1 MMAPELQ
8 TAFGESMW
16 RLLMALGMGAL
27 IGVERERRKGEGA
40 SRAPAG
46 LRTFALIGL
55 AGGLATQSQSDI
67 LIFMTGAFVACA
79 ALVGY
84 WLGDRSDPGLT
95 TEVAMFTTF
104 LLGVE
109 AQHNPGQA
117 LALTVIVTVLLAWR
131 EPLHHLARD
140 VLSEDELHNGLI
152 FAIAALVVLPLL
164 PDRTVDPFGLFNP
177 FALWRVAVVM
187 MGLGAAGHA
196 ATRIAGP
203 RYGLVVAGFASGF
216 VSSSATIAS
225 MGGRSHAAPDLAG
238 PAAAGSVAS
247 TLGALIYLSA
257 LVAAANPKL
266 LLPLALP
273 LGTAAFVTLLYAVL
287 LSRRAFSKSLQHPIV
302 GAYFQIRT
310 VLIFALFLG
319 SFSLIENAAFGW
331 FGSAG
336 IFASAII
343 TGAIDVHAAATAVA
357 TVVADGRA
365 DLSSG
370 DRAILLALTANMLV
384 KMPLS
389 FAAGTRAFGMR
400 VSLGLA
406 MLVASLWGAVFV
418 LR

>member
-1 MMAPELQ
+1 VFL
-8 TAFGESMW
+8 
-16 RLLMALGMGAL
+16 
-27 IGVERERRKGEGA
+27 
-40 SRAPAG
+40 
-46 LRTFALIGL
+46 
-55 AGGLATQSQSDI
+55 
-67 LIFMTGAFVACA
+67 TGAFVAAA
-79 ALVGY
+79 ALIGY
-84 WLGDRSDPGLT
+84 WLAGRRDPGLT
-95 TEVAMFTTF
+95 TEVAMFVTF

-109 AQHNPGQA
+109 AQNNPGQA
-117 LALTVIVTVLLAWR
+117 LALAVIVTVLLAWR
-131 EPLHHLARD
+131 EPLHRLARD
-140 VLSEDELHNGLI
+140 VLSEEELHNGLL

-177 FALWRVAVVM
+177 FALWRIAVVM

-203 RYGLVVAGFASGF
+203 RYGLAVAGFASGF

-225 MGGRSHAAPDLAG
+225 MGGRSRAVPELAG

-247 TLGALIYLSA
+247 TLGALSYLAA
-257 LVAAANPKL
+257 LVAAANPRL

-287 LSRRAFSKSLQHPIV
+287 LSRRAFSKPLQHPIE
-302 GAYFQIRT
+302 GASFQVRT

-319 SFSLIENAAFGW
+319 VFSLVENAAFGW

-336 IFASAII
+336 VLASAII

-357 TVVADGRA
+357 TVVTDGRA

-370 DRAILLALTANMLV
+370 EWAILLALTANMLV

-389 FAAGTRAFGMR
+389 FAAGTRAFGVR

-406 MLVASLWGAVFV
+406 MLVASLWAAVLAF
-418 LR
+418 R

>member
-1 MMAPELQ
+1 MTAPELQ
-8 TAFGESMW
+8 TAFGEPMW

-46 LRTFALIGL
+46 LRTFAIIGL
-55 AGGLATQSQSDI
+55 AGGLAAQSQSEI

-79 ALVGY
+79 ALAGY
-84 WLGDRSDPGLT
+84 WLGDRRDPGMT
-95 TEVAMFTTF
+95 TEVAMFATF

-109 AQHNPGQA
+109 AQHDPGQA
-117 LALTVIVTVLLAWR
+117 LALAVIVTVLLAWR

-140 VLSEDELHNGLI
+140 VLSEDELRNGLI

-203 RYGLVVAGFASGF
+203 RYGLAAAGFASGF

-225 MGGRSHAAPDLAG
+225 MGGRSRAAPEFAG
-238 PAAAGSVAS
+238 PSAAGSVAS
-247 TLGALIYLSA
+247 TLGSLVYLTA

-273 LGTAAFVTLLYAVL
+273 LGTAALVTLLYAVL
-287 LSRRAFSKSLQHPIV
+287 LSRHAFSKPLQHPV
-302 GAYFQIRT
+302 ASASFQFRT

-319 SFSLIENAAFGW
+319 AFSLVENAAFAW

-336 IFASAII
+336 IFASAVI

-365 DLSSG
+365 DLLSG

-389 FAAGTRAFGMR
+389 FAAGTRAFGIR
-400 VSLGLA
+400 VSVGLA
-406 MLVASLWGAVFV
+406 MLVASLWGAVLV

>member
-1 MMAPELQ
+1 MMPLELQ
-8 TAFGESMW
+8 TAFGEPLW

-27 IGVERERRKGEGA
+27 IGIERERRKGAGA

-55 AGGLATQSQSDI
+55 AGGLAAQLQSEVLMFI
-67 LIFMTGAFVACA
+67 TGAFVACA
-79 ALVGY
+79 ALVGH
-84 WLGDRSDPGLT
+84 WLGDRRDPGLT
-95 TEVAMFTTF
+95 TEVAMFVTF

-117 LALTVIVTVLLAWR
+117 LALAVIVTVLLAWR
-131 EPLHHLARD
+131 EPLHHLARN
-140 VLSEDELHNGLI
+140 VLSESELRNGLI

-177 FALWRVAVVM
+177 FALWRIAVVM

-203 RYGLVVAGFASGF
+203 RYGLAIAGFASGF

-225 MGGRSHAAPDLAG
+225 MGGRSRAAPELAG

-247 TLGALIYLSA
+247 ILGALVYLAA

-266 LLPLALP
+266 LPPLALP
-273 LGTAAFVTLLYAVL
+273 LGTAACVTLLYAVL
-287 LSRRAFSKSLQHPIV
+287 LSRRAFSKPPQHPIT
-302 GAYFQIRT
+302 GASFQVRT
-310 VLIFALFLG
+310 ILIFALFLG
-319 SFSLIENAAFGW
+319 VFSLIENAAFGW

-357 TVVADGRA
+357 TLVADRRA

-370 DRAILLALTANMLV
+370 NLAILLALTANMLV

-389 FAAGTRAFGMR
+389 FAAGTGAFGFR
-400 VSLGLA
+400 VSSGLA
-406 MLVASLWGAVFV
+406 MLVASLWGAVFL

>member
-1 MMAPELQ
+1 MTLPELQ
-8 TAFGESMW
+8 TAFGEPMW

-55 AGGLATQSQSDI
+55 AGGLAAQSQSEI
-67 LIFMTGAFVACA
+67 LIFMTAAFVACA
-79 ALVGY
+79 ALAGY
-84 WLGDRSDPGLT
+84 WLGDRRDPGLT
-95 TEVAMFTTF
+95 TEVAMFATL

-109 AQHNPGQA
+109 AQHNTAQA
-117 LALTVIVTVLLAWR
+117 LALAVIVTVLLAWR
-131 EPLHHLARD
+131 EPLHHLARN

-203 RYGLVVAGFASGF
+203 RYGLAVAGFASGF

-225 MGGRSHAAPDLAG
+225 MGGRSRAAPDLAG
-238 PAAAGSVAS
+238 PAAAGSVTS
-247 TLGALIYLSA
+247 TLGALIYLAA

-273 LGTAAFVTLLYAVL
+273 LGTAVLVTLLYVAL
-287 LSRRAFSKSLQHPIV
+287 LSRRAFSKPLQHPIA
-302 GAYFQIRT
+302 GASFQIRT
-310 VLIFALFLG
+310 ILIFALFLG
-319 SFSLIENAAFGW
+319 VFSLVENAAFDW

-336 IFASAII
+336 IFASAIV

-357 TVVADGRA
+357 TVVTDGRA

-389 FAAGTRAFGMR
+389 FAVGTRPFGMR

-406 MLVASLWGAVFV
+406 MLVASLWGAVFAF
-418 LR
+418 R